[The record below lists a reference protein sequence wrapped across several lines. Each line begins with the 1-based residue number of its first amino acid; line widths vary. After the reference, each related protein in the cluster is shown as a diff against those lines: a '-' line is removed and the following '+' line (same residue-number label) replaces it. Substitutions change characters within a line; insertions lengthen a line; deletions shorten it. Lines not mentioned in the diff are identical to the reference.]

1 MSATRAGNGAA
12 IIAALAYALLWGG
25 STAYLFSTGGDWTTP
40 LFVLGIFG
48 VGLSAIAWLLTRGA
62 NAPRVEVEHPRLE
75 SGAVVIYLVLYA
87 VLFLGFGMTMAR
99 EAFPPGREQELA
111 VLALKLTVHVVL
123 PALLLIFMGA
133 KLGPITQLGL
143 KGRKFWRTLIVMG
156 LIILALVCV
165 ITPSLKQISGIP
177 PVFSLMIWAAPLSYL
192 WITLEAGV
200 TEEFLFRGVV
210 QTRLTAFFNSAWA
223 GVLLTSILFGLAH
236 APGLFLRGGPGV
248 DGWSTDPFQVIAF
261 TIAVLSPMG
270 LLFGLIYARTKSL
283 LLVILL
289 HGLVDV
295 LPNMTDFVETWT

>member
-1 MSATRAGNGAA
+1 
-12 IIAALAYALLWGG
+12 
-25 STAYLFSTGGDWTTP
+25 
-40 LFVLGIFG
+40 
-48 VGLSAIAWLLTRGA
+48 
-62 NAPRVEVEHPRLE
+62 
-75 SGAVVIYLVLYA
+75 
-87 VLFLGFGMTMAR
+87 
-99 EAFPPGREQELA
+99 
-111 VLALKLTVHVVL
+111 
-123 PALLLIFMGA
+123 
-133 KLGPITQLGL
+133 
-143 KGRKFWRTLIVMG
+143 
-156 LIILALVCV
+156 
-165 ITPSLKQISGIP
+165 
-177 PVFSLMIWAAPLSYL
+177 MIWAAPLSYL

-295 LPNMTDFVETWT
+295 LPNMTAFIETWG